1 MIAHI
6 IARTKTAPVLISHGV
21 HTSTRTHVR
30 NVKHYRCVRVH
41 THMCANMCA
50 PRAVRAV
57 CGLQVCGAVCGRAH
71 ARADS

>member
-1 MIAHI
+1 MTAHV
-6 IARTKTAPVLISHGV
+6 IARTKAAPVLISHGV
-21 HTSTRTHVR
+21 NASTRTHVR
-30 NVKHYRCVRVH
+30 NNKQYRHVHVR
-41 THMCANMCA
+41 THMCAYMCA